1 MINNPSRRA
10 IVIFMDEM
18 SFIDYDETV
27 ERSAADVTLGI
38 DDGRR
43 MAYFQY
49 DLPTTLTFLDQFSY
63 YEGPYTY
70 EDMQTILQNS
80 TWSGQDSALDN
91 TLILNLT
98 TI

>member
-1 MINNPSRRA
+1 MINNPDRRA
-10 IVIFMDEM
+10 IVIFADEI
-18 SFIDYDETV
+18 SSIDYSETV

-38 DDGRR
+38 ADGRQ

-49 DLPTTLTFLDQFSY
+49 DLPTTPSFLGSFSY

-70 EDMQTILQNS
+70 DDMQTILQNS
-80 TWSGQDSALDN
+80 TWSGQDSANDN

-98 TI
+98 NL

>member
-1 MINNPSRRA
+1 
-10 IVIFMDEM
+10 MDEM
-18 SFIDYDETV
+18 SIIDYDQIV
-27 ERSAADVTLGI
+27 EQSAADVTLGI

-49 DLPTTLTFLDQFSY
+49 DLPTVPTFLDQFSY

-70 EDMQTILQNS
+70 EDMKTILKNS

-91 TLILNLT
+91 TLILNL
-98 TI
+98 INV